1 MCREFNIAVTTVVRF
16 TAGSGVTQS
25 AAKENSVS
33 VMRLWMAV
41 LIVALP
47 LSATP
52 ARAQE
57 PRVPY
62 VPTPQQVVEKML
74 QMARVSGSDYLID
87 LGSGDGRIVVTAAKK
102 HGARGFGVDINP
114 TRVAEAVAN
123 AQKNGVTDK
132 VAFYQRDLFQTDLS
146 QATVISMYLLPRV
159 NMELRPKLLDLKPGT
174 RIVSHDFSMDD
185 WKPDVHVRMDT
196 QEKYGGSGGASDVYF
211 WVVPA
216 RVAGAWRWESSSA
229 GKPQAYA
236 ITLHQTFQMVSG
248 NASVNG
254 RNAPLQN
261 VKLSGDE
268 LSFTFTADLGAG
280 PVKHDF
286 RGKVAGDRLSGS
298 GALAGSRTQGRFD
311 WHAERAAR
319 DAGVLF
325 TPAVLVQREKVQ

>member
-1 MCREFNIAVTTVVRF
+1 MCREFNIGVMAVVRF
-16 TAGSGVTQS
+16 TAVSGVTKS
-25 AAKENSVS
+25 AAKAYRVS
-33 VMRLWMAV
+33 DMRSWMAV
-41 LIVALP
+41 LMVVLP

-52 ARAQE
+52 AQAQE

-62 VPTPQQVVEKML
+62 VPTPQLVVEKML

-87 LGSGDGRIVVTAAKK
+87 LGSGDGRVVVTAAKK

-132 VAFYQRDLFQTDLS
+132 VAFYQSDLFQTDLT

-174 RIVSHDFSMDD
+174 RIVSHDFAMDD
-185 WKPDVHVRMDT
+185 WKPDAHVRMET
-196 QEKYGGSGGASDVYF
+196 KEKYGGSGGESDVYF

-216 RVAGAWRWESSSA
+216 RVAGVWRWETPSG

-236 ITLHQTFQMVSG
+236 ITLQQTFQMVSG

-254 RNAPLQN
+254 RNEPLQN
-261 VKLSGDE
+261 VKLSGAE

-280 PVKHDF
+280 PVKHEF

-298 GALAGSRTQGRFD
+298 GALLGSRTQGRFD
-311 WHAERAAR
+311 WQAERTAR
-319 DAGVLF
+319 GAGALF
-325 TPAVLVQREKVQ
+325 TPVVLAQWEKVQ